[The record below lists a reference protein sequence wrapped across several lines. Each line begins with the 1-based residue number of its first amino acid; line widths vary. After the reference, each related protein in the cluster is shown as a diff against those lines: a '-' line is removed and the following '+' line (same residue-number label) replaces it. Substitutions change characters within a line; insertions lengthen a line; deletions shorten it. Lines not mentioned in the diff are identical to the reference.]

1 MEVSHELEVVLGIV
15 RAMADDGQVNHCDDS
30 LCVPFKEVS
39 RSPRST
45 ANISADIDILN
56 MEFMARV
63 GARLQVNYQS
73 MTLHLGDR

>member
-1 MEVSHELEVVLGIV
+1 MVI
-15 RAMADDGQVNHCDDS
+15 AMTS